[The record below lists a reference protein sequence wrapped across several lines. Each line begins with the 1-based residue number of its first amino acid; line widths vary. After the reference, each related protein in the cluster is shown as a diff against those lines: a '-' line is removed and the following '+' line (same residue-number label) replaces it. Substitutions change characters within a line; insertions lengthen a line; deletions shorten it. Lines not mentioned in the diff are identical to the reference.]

1 MKKMKKWLVM
11 ALAVMMVLA
20 LLTGCTEQKTA
31 DSGTTP
37 APVNESGE
45 QATDKIRIG
54 VSYYALS
61 GEYNANLK
69 SAMQSYFDENG
80 MSDTVELSVTDAS
93 GDANTQNSQL
103 ENMIAS
109 GMDAI
114 ILIPGDA
121 TAQAVMVEEAYKQ
134 RIPVIELCTK
144 TDAADFRTS
153 FVGSDDI
160 VAGRMLMEYLGELVD
175 GTGDMIIFHGPTGV
189 SAEINR
195 HTGALQMIEEKGWS
209 INVVAEKVCNWSREE
224 AMTAMENIITSGMNF
239 DIIFAENDEMAVGA
253 LSALKGSGLD
263 YVIGGIDAI
272 PDAVQAV
279 ADGEMNCTFFQDYIT
294 QAQIALDTAIKAA
307 AGEKVE
313 ANYDVDFVL
322 ITKENVADFQ

>member
-1 MKKMKKWLVM
+1 MKKAKKWM
-11 ALAVMMVLA
+11 ALLLAAVMTMAVLA
-20 LLTGCTEQKTA
+20 GCGKQE
-31 DSGTTP
+31 
-37 APVNESGE
+37 
-45 QATDKIRIG
+45 ATDGENSGSGKLKIG

-69 SAMQSYFDENG
+69 SAMQSYFDEAG
-80 MSDTVELSVTDAS
+80 LADKVELSVTDAG

-109 GMDAI
+109 GVNAI

-121 TAQAVMVEEAYKQ
+121 TAQAVMVEEAHAQ
-134 RIPVIELCTK
+134 NIPVIELCTK
-144 TDAADFRTS
+144 TEAEDYRTS

-160 VAGRMLMEYLGELVD
+160 VAGRMLMEYLGDLVD
-175 GTGDMIIFHGPTGV
+175 GKGDMIIFHGPTGV

-195 HTGALQMIEEKGWS
+195 HTGAQQMIKEKNWD
-209 INVVAEKVCNWSREE
+209 IKVVAEKVCNWSREE
-224 AMTAMENIITSGMNF
+224 AMTAMENIITSGMKF

-253 LSALKGSGLD
+253 LSALKDSGLK

-279 ADGEMNCTFFQDYIT
+279 ADGDMDCTFFQDYIT
-294 QAQIALDTAIKAA
+294 QAKTALDVAIRAA
-307 AGEKVE
+307 SGEQVD
-313 ANYDVDFVL
+313 ASYDIDFVL

>member
-1 MKKMKKWLVM
+1 MKKAKKWM
-11 ALAVMMVLA
+11 ALLLAAVMTMAVLA
-20 LLTGCTEQKTA
+20 GCGKQE
-31 DSGTTP
+31 
-37 APVNESGE
+37 
-45 QATDKIRIG
+45 ATDGENSGSGKLKIG

-69 SAMQSYFDENG
+69 SAMQSYFDEDG
-80 MSDTVELSVTDAS
+80 LADKVELSVTDAG

-103 ENMIAS
+103 ENMIA
-109 GMDAI
+109 GGVNAI

-121 TAQAVMVEEAYKQ
+121 TAQAVMVEEAHAQ
-134 RIPVIELCTK
+134 NIPVIELCTK
-144 TDAADFRTS
+144 TEAEDYRTS

-160 VAGRMLMEYLGELVD
+160 VAGRMLMEYLGDLVD
-175 GTGDMIIFHGPTGV
+175 GKGDMIIFHGPTGV

-195 HTGALQMIEEKGWS
+195 HTGAQQMIKEKNWD
-209 INVVAEKVCNWSREE
+209 IKVVAEKVCNWSREE
-224 AMTAMENIITSGMNF
+224 AMTAMENIITSGMKF

-253 LSALKGSGLD
+253 LSALKDSGLK

-279 ADGEMNCTFFQDYIT
+279 ADGDMDCTFFQDYIT
-294 QAQIALDTAIKAA
+294 QAKTALDVAIKAA
-307 AGEKVE
+307 SGEQVD
-313 ANYDVDFVL
+313 ASYDIDFVL

>member
-1 MKKMKKWLVM
+1 MKKAKKWM
-11 ALAVMMVLA
+11 ALLLAAVMTMAVLA
-20 LLTGCTEQKTA
+20 GCGKQE
-31 DSGTTP
+31 
-37 APVNESGE
+37 
-45 QATDKIRIG
+45 ATDGENSGSGKLKIG

-69 SAMQSYFDENG
+69 SAMQSYFDEAG
-80 MSDTVELSVTDAS
+80 LADKVELSVTDAG

-103 ENMIAS
+103 ENMIA
-109 GMDAI
+109 GGVNAI

-121 TAQAVMVEEAYKQ
+121 TAPAVMVEEAHAQ
-134 RIPVIELCTK
+134 NIPVIELCTK
-144 TDAADFRTS
+144 TEAEDYRTS

-160 VAGRMLMEYLGELVD
+160 VAGRMLMEYLGDLVD
-175 GTGDMIIFHGPTGV
+175 GKGDMIIFHGPTGV

-195 HTGALQMIEEKGWS
+195 HTGAQQMIKEKNWD
-209 INVVAEKVCNWSREE
+209 IKVVAEKVCNWSREE
-224 AMTAMENIITSGMNF
+224 AMTAMENIITSGMKF

-253 LSALKGSGLD
+253 LSALKDSGLK

-279 ADGEMNCTFFQDYIT
+279 ADGDMDCTFFQDYIT
-294 QAQIALDTAIKAA
+294 QAKTALDVAIKAA
-307 AGEKVE
+307 SGEQVD
-313 ANYDVDFVL
+313 ASYDIDFVL

>member
-1 MKKMKKWLVM
+1 MKKTKKWM
-11 ALAVMMVLA
+11 ALLLAAVMTMAVLA
-20 LLTGCTEQKTA
+20 GCGKQE
-31 DSGTTP
+31 
-37 APVNESGE
+37 
-45 QATDKIRIG
+45 ATDDENSGSGKLKIG

-69 SAMQSYFDENG
+69 SAMQSYFDEAG
-80 MSDTVELSVTDAS
+80 LADKVELSVTDAG

-103 ENMIAS
+103 ENMIA
-109 GMDAI
+109 GGVNAI

-121 TAQAVMVEEAYKQ
+121 TAQAVMVEEAHAQ
-134 RIPVIELCTK
+134 NIPVIELCTK
-144 TDAADFRTS
+144 TEAEDYRTS

-160 VAGRMLMEYLGELVD
+160 VAGRMLMEYLGDLVD
-175 GTGDMIIFHGPTGV
+175 GKGDMIIFHGPTGV

-195 HTGALQMIEEKGWS
+195 HTGAQQMIKEKNWD
-209 INVVAEKVCNWSREE
+209 IKVVTEKVCNWSREE
-224 AMTAMENIITSGMNF
+224 AMTAMENIITSGIKF

-253 LSALKGSGLD
+253 LSALKDSGLK

-279 ADGEMNCTFFQDYIT
+279 ADGDMDCTFFQDYIT
-294 QAQIALDTAIKAA
+294 QAKTALDVAIKAA
-307 AGEKVE
+307 SGEQVD
-313 ANYDVDFVL
+313 ASYDIDFVL

>member
-1 MKKMKKWLVM
+1 MKKAKKWM
-11 ALAVMMVLA
+11 ALLLAAVMTMAVLA
-20 LLTGCTEQKTA
+20 GCGKQE
-31 DSGTTP
+31 
-37 APVNESGE
+37 
-45 QATDKIRIG
+45 ATDGENSGSGKLKIG

-69 SAMQSYFDENG
+69 SAMQSYFDEAG
-80 MSDTVELSVTDAS
+80 LADKVELSVTDAG

-109 GMDAI
+109 GVNAI

-121 TAQAVMVEEAYKQ
+121 TAQAVMVEEAHAQ
-134 RIPVIELCTK
+134 NIPVIELCTK
-144 TDAADFRTS
+144 TEAEDYRTS

-160 VAGRMLMEYLGELVD
+160 VAGRMLMEYLGDLVD
-175 GTGDMIIFHGPTGV
+175 GKGDMIIFHGPTGV

-195 HTGALQMIEEKGWS
+195 HTGAQQMIKEKNWD
-209 INVVAEKVCNWSREE
+209 IKVVAEKVCNWSREE
-224 AMTAMENIITSGMNF
+224 AMTAMENIITSGMKF
-239 DIIFAENDEMAVGA
+239 DIIFAENDEMAVDA
-253 LSALKGSGLD
+253 LSALKDSGLK

-279 ADGEMNCTFFQDYIT
+279 ADGDMDCTFFQDYIT
-294 QAQIALDTAIKAA
+294 QAKTALDVAIKAA
-307 AGEKVE
+307 SGEQVD
-313 ANYDVDFVL
+313 ASYDIDFVL

>member
-1 MKKMKKWLVM
+1 MKKAKKWI
-11 ALAVMMVLA
+11 ALLLAAVMTMAVLA
-20 LLTGCTEQKTA
+20 GCGKQE
-31 DSGTTP
+31 
-37 APVNESGE
+37 
-45 QATDKIRIG
+45 ATDGENSGSGKLKIG

-69 SAMQSYFDENG
+69 SAMQSYFDEAG
-80 MSDTVELSVTDAS
+80 LADKVELSVTDAG

-109 GMDAI
+109 GVNAI

-121 TAQAVMVEEAYKQ
+121 TAQAVMVEEAHAQ
-134 RIPVIELCTK
+134 NIPVIELCTK
-144 TDAADFRTS
+144 TEAEDYRTS

-160 VAGRMLMEYLGELVD
+160 VAGRMLMEYLGDLVD
-175 GTGDMIIFHGPTGV
+175 GKGDMIIFHGPTGV

-195 HTGALQMIEEKGWS
+195 HTGAQQMIKEKNWD
-209 INVVAEKVCNWSREE
+209 IKVVAEKVCNWSREE
-224 AMTAMENIITSGMNF
+224 AMTAMENIITSGMKF

-253 LSALKGSGLD
+253 LSALKDSGLK

-279 ADGEMNCTFFQDYIT
+279 ADGDMDCTFFQDYIT
-294 QAQIALDTAIKAA
+294 QAKTALDVAIKAA
-307 AGEKVE
+307 SGEQVD
-313 ANYDVDFVL
+313 ASYDIDFVL

>member
-1 MKKMKKWLVM
+1 MKKAKKWM
-11 ALAVMMVLA
+11 ALLLAAVMTMAVLA
-20 LLTGCTEQKTA
+20 GCGKQ
-31 DSGTTP
+31 G
-37 APVNESGE
+37 
-45 QATDKIRIG
+45 ATDGENSGSGKLKIG

-69 SAMQSYFDENG
+69 SAMQSYFDEAG
-80 MSDTVELSVTDAS
+80 LADKVELSVTDAG

-109 GMDAI
+109 GVNAI

-121 TAQAVMVEEAYKQ
+121 TAQAVMVEEAHAQ
-134 RIPVIELCTK
+134 NIPVIELCTK
-144 TDAADFRTS
+144 TEAEDYRTS

-160 VAGRMLMEYLGELVD
+160 VAGRMLMEYLGDLVD
-175 GTGDMIIFHGPTGV
+175 GKGDMIIFHGPTGV

-195 HTGALQMIEEKGWS
+195 HTGAQQMIKEKNWD
-209 INVVAEKVCNWSREE
+209 IKVVAEKVCNWSREE
-224 AMTAMENIITSGMNF
+224 AMTAMENIITSGMKF

-253 LSALKGSGLD
+253 LSALKDSGLK

-279 ADGEMNCTFFQDYIT
+279 ADGDMDCTFFQDYIT
-294 QAQIALDTAIKAA
+294 QAKTALDVAIKAA
-307 AGEKVE
+307 SGEQVD
-313 ANYDVDFVL
+313 ASYDIDFVL

>member
-1 MKKMKKWLVM
+1 MKKAKKWM
-11 ALAVMMVLA
+11 ALLLAAVMTMAVLA
-20 LLTGCTEQKTA
+20 GCGKQE
-31 DSGTTP
+31 
-37 APVNESGE
+37 
-45 QATDKIRIG
+45 ATDGENSGSEKLKIG

-69 SAMQSYFDENG
+69 SAMQSYFDEAG
-80 MSDTVELSVTDAS
+80 LADKVELSVTDAG

-103 ENMIAS
+103 ENMIA
-109 GMDAI
+109 GGVNAI

-121 TAQAVMVEEAYKQ
+121 TAQAVMVEEAHAQ
-134 RIPVIELCTK
+134 NIPVIELCTK
-144 TDAADFRTS
+144 TEAEDYRTS

-160 VAGRMLMEYLGELVD
+160 VAGRMLMEYLGDLVD
-175 GTGDMIIFHGPTGV
+175 GKGDMIIFHGPTGV

-195 HTGALQMIEEKGWS
+195 HTGAQQMIKEKNWD
-209 INVVAEKVCNWSREE
+209 IKVVAEKVCNWSREE
-224 AMTAMENIITSGMNF
+224 AMTAMENIITSGMKF

-253 LSALKGSGLD
+253 LSALKDSGLK

-279 ADGEMNCTFFQDYIT
+279 ADGDMDCTFFQDYIT
-294 QAQIALDTAIKAA
+294 QAKTALDVAIKAA
-307 AGEKVE
+307 SGEQVD
-313 ANYDVDFVL
+313 ASYDIDFVL

>member
-1 MKKMKKWLVM
+1 MKKAKKWM
-11 ALAVMMVLA
+11 ALLLAAVMTMAVLA
-20 LLTGCTEQKTA
+20 GCGKQE
-31 DSGTTP
+31 
-37 APVNESGE
+37 
-45 QATDKIRIG
+45 ATDGENSGSGKLKIG

-69 SAMQSYFDENG
+69 SAMQSYFDEAG
-80 MSDTVELSVTDAS
+80 LADKVELSVTDAG

-103 ENMIAS
+103 ENMIA
-109 GMDAI
+109 GGVNAI

-121 TAQAVMVEEAYKQ
+121 TAQAVMVEEAHAQ
-134 RIPVIELCTK
+134 NIPVIELCTK
-144 TDAADFRTS
+144 TEAEDYRTS

-160 VAGRMLMEYLGELVD
+160 VAGRMLMEYLGDLVD
-175 GTGDMIIFHGPTGV
+175 GKGDMIIFHGPTGV

-195 HTGALQMIEEKGWS
+195 HTGAQQMIKEKNWD
-209 INVVAEKVCNWSREE
+209 IKIVAEKVCNWSREE
-224 AMTAMENIITSGMNF
+224 AMTAMENIITSGMKF

-253 LSALKGSGLD
+253 LSALKDSGLK

-279 ADGEMNCTFFQDYIT
+279 ADGDMDCTFFQDYIT
-294 QAQIALDTAIKAA
+294 QAKTALDVAIKAA
-307 AGEKVE
+307 SGEQVD
-313 ANYDVDFVL
+313 ASYDIDFVL

>member
-1 MKKMKKWLVM
+1 MKRAKKWM
-11 ALAVMMVLA
+11 ALLLAAVMTMAVLA
-20 LLTGCTEQKTA
+20 GCGKQE
-31 DSGTTP
+31 
-37 APVNESGE
+37 
-45 QATDKIRIG
+45 ATDGENSGSGKLKIG

-69 SAMQSYFDENG
+69 SAMQSYFNEAGLADK
-80 MSDTVELSVTDAS
+80 VELSVTDAG

-109 GMDAI
+109 GVNAI

-121 TAQAVMVEEAYKQ
+121 TAQAVMVEEAHAQ
-134 RIPVIELCTK
+134 NIPVIELCTK
-144 TDAADFRTS
+144 TEAEDYRTS

-160 VAGRMLMEYLGELVD
+160 VAGRMLMEYLGDLVD
-175 GTGDMIIFHGPTGV
+175 GKGDMIIFHGPTGV

-195 HTGALQMIEEKGWS
+195 HTGAQQMIKEKNWD
-209 INVVAEKVCNWSREE
+209 IKVVAEKVCNWSREE
-224 AMTAMENIITSGMNF
+224 AMTAMENIITSGMKF

-253 LSALKGSGLD
+253 LSALKDSGLK

-279 ADGEMNCTFFQDYIT
+279 ADGDMDCTFFQDYIT
-294 QAQIALDTAIKAA
+294 QAKTALDVAIKAA
-307 AGEKVE
+307 SGEQVD
-313 ANYDVDFVL
+313 ASYDIDFVL

>member
-1 MKKMKKWLVM
+1 MKKAKKWM
-11 ALAVMMVLA
+11 ALLLAAVMTMAVLA
-20 LLTGCTEQKTA
+20 GCGKQE
-31 DSGTTP
+31 
-37 APVNESGE
+37 
-45 QATDKIRIG
+45 ATDGENSGSGKLKIG

-69 SAMQSYFDENG
+69 SAMQSYFDEAG
-80 MSDTVELSVTDAS
+80 LADKVELSVTDAG

-103 ENMIAS
+103 ENMIA
-109 GMDAI
+109 GGVNAI

-121 TAQAVMVEEAYKQ
+121 TAQAVMVEEAHAQ
-134 RIPVIELCTK
+134 NIPVIELCTK
-144 TDAADFRTS
+144 TEAEDYRTS

-160 VAGRMLMEYLGELVD
+160 VAGRMLMEYLGDLVD
-175 GTGDMIIFHGPTGV
+175 VKGDMIIFHGPTGV

-195 HTGALQMIEEKGWS
+195 HTGAQQMIKEKNWD
-209 INVVAEKVCNWSREE
+209 IKVVAEKVCNWSREE
-224 AMTAMENIITSGMNF
+224 AMTAMENIITSGMKF

-253 LSALKGSGLD
+253 LSALKDSGLK

-279 ADGEMNCTFFQDYIT
+279 ADGDMDCTFFQDYIT
-294 QAQIALDTAIKAA
+294 QAKTALDVAIKAA
-307 AGEKVE
+307 SGEQVD
-313 ANYDVDFVL
+313 ASYDIDFVL

>member
-1 MKKMKKWLVM
+1 MKKAKKWM
-11 ALAVMMVLA
+11 ALLLAAVMTMAVLA
-20 LLTGCTEQKTA
+20 GCGKQE
-31 DSGTTP
+31 
-37 APVNESGE
+37 
-45 QATDKIRIG
+45 ATDGENSGSGKLKIG

-69 SAMQSYFDENG
+69 SAMQSYFDEAG
-80 MSDTVELSVTDAS
+80 LADKVELSVTDAG

-103 ENMIAS
+103 ENMIA
-109 GMDAI
+109 GGVNAI

-121 TAQAVMVEEAYKQ
+121 TAQAVMVEEAHAQ
-134 RIPVIELCTK
+134 NIPVIELCTK
-144 TDAADFRTS
+144 TEAEDYRTS

-160 VAGRMLMEYLGELVD
+160 VAGRKRMEYLGDLVD
-175 GTGDMIIFHGPTGV
+175 GKGDMIIFHGPTGV

-195 HTGALQMIEEKGWS
+195 HTGAQQMIKEKNWD
-209 INVVAEKVCNWSREE
+209 IKVVAEKVCNWSREE
-224 AMTAMENIITSGMNF
+224 AMTAMENIITSGMKF

-253 LSALKGSGLD
+253 LSALKDSGLK

-279 ADGEMNCTFFQDYIT
+279 ADGDMDCTFFQDYIT
-294 QAQIALDTAIKAA
+294 QAKTALDVAIKAA
-307 AGEKVE
+307 SGEQVD
-313 ANYDVDFVL
+313 ASYDIDFVL

>member
-1 MKKMKKWLVM
+1 MKKAKKWM
-11 ALAVMMVLA
+11 ALLLAAVMTMAVLA
-20 LLTGCTEQKTA
+20 GCGKQE
-31 DSGTTP
+31 
-37 APVNESGE
+37 
-45 QATDKIRIG
+45 ATDGENSGSGKLKIG

-69 SAMQSYFDENG
+69 SAMQSYFDEAG
-80 MSDTVELSVTDAS
+80 LADKVELSVTDAG

-103 ENMIAS
+103 ENMIA
-109 GMDAI
+109 GGVNTI

-121 TAQAVMVEEAYKQ
+121 TAQAVMVEEAHAQ
-134 RIPVIELCTK
+134 NIPVIELCTK
-144 TDAADFRTS
+144 TEAEDYRTS

-160 VAGRMLMEYLGELVD
+160 VAGRMLMEYLGDLVD
-175 GTGDMIIFHGPTGV
+175 GKGDMIIFHGPTGV

-195 HTGALQMIEEKGWS
+195 HTGAQQMIKEKNWD
-209 INVVAEKVCNWSREE
+209 IKVVAEKVCNWSREE
-224 AMTAMENIITSGMNF
+224 AMTAMENIITSGMKF

-253 LSALKGSGLD
+253 LSALKDSGLK

-279 ADGEMNCTFFQDYIT
+279 ADGDMDCTFFQDYIT
-294 QAQIALDTAIKAA
+294 QAKTALDVAIKAA
-307 AGEKVE
+307 SGEQVD
-313 ANYDVDFVL
+313 ASYDIDFVL

>member
-1 MKKMKKWLVM
+1 MKKAKKWM
-11 ALAVMMVLA
+11 ALLLAAVMTMAVLA
-20 LLTGCTEQKTA
+20 GCGKQE
-31 DSGTTP
+31 
-37 APVNESGE
+37 
-45 QATDKIRIG
+45 ATDGENSGSGKLKIG

-69 SAMQSYFDENG
+69 SAMQSYFDEAG
-80 MSDTVELSVTDAS
+80 LADKVELSVTDAG

-109 GMDAI
+109 GVNAI

-121 TAQAVMVEEAYKQ
+121 TAQAVMVEEAHAQ
-134 RIPVIELCTK
+134 NIPVIELCTK
-144 TDAADFRTS
+144 TEAEDYRTS

-160 VAGRMLMEYLGELVD
+160 VAGRMLMEYLGNLVD
-175 GTGDMIIFHGPTGV
+175 GKGDMIIFHGPTGV

-195 HTGALQMIEEKGWS
+195 HTGAQQMIKEKNWD
-209 INVVAEKVCNWSREE
+209 IKVVAEKVCNWSREE
-224 AMTAMENIITSGMNF
+224 AMTAMENIITSGMKF

-253 LSALKGSGLD
+253 LSALKDSGLK

-279 ADGEMNCTFFQDYIT
+279 ADGDMDCTFFQDYIT
-294 QAQIALDTAIKAA
+294 QAKTALDVAIKAA
-307 AGEKVE
+307 SGEQVD
-313 ANYDVDFVL
+313 ASYDIDFVL
-322 ITKENVADFQ
+322 ITKANVADFQ

>member
-1 MKKMKKWLVM
+1 MKKAKKWM
-11 ALAVMMVLA
+11 ALLLAAVMTMAVLA
-20 LLTGCTEQKTA
+20 GCGKQE
-31 DSGTTP
+31 
-37 APVNESGE
+37 
-45 QATDKIRIG
+45 ATDGENSGSGKLKIG

-69 SAMQSYFDENG
+69 SAMQSYFDEAG
-80 MSDTVELSVTDAS
+80 LADKVELSVTDAG

-103 ENMIAS
+103 ENMIAD
-109 GMDAI
+109 GVNAI

-121 TAQAVMVEEAYKQ
+121 TAQAVMVEEAHAQ
-134 RIPVIELCTK
+134 NIPVIELCTK
-144 TDAADFRTS
+144 TEAEDYRTS

-160 VAGRMLMEYLGELVD
+160 VAGRMLMEYLGDLVD
-175 GTGDMIIFHGPTGV
+175 GKGDMIIFHGPTGV

-195 HTGALQMIEEKGWS
+195 HTSAQQMIKEKNWD
-209 INVVAEKVCNWSREE
+209 IKVVAEKVCNWSREE
-224 AMTAMENIITSGMNF
+224 AMTAMENIITSGMKF

-253 LSALKGSGLD
+253 LSALKDSGLK

-279 ADGEMNCTFFQDYIT
+279 ADGDMDCTFFQDYIT
-294 QAQIALDTAIKAA
+294 QAKTALDVAIKAA
-307 AGEKVE
+307 SGEQVD
-313 ANYDVDFVL
+313 ASYDIDFVL

>member
-1 MKKMKKWLVM
+1 MKKAKKWM
-11 ALAVMMVLA
+11 ALLLAAVMTMAVLA
-20 LLTGCTEQKTA
+20 GCGKQE
-31 DSGTTP
+31 
-37 APVNESGE
+37 
-45 QATDKIRIG
+45 ATDGENSGSGKLKIG

-69 SAMQSYFDENG
+69 SAMQSYFDEAG
-80 MSDTVELSVTDAS
+80 LADKVELSVTDAG

-109 GMDAI
+109 GVNAI

-121 TAQAVMVEEAYKQ
+121 TAQAVMVEEAHAQ
-134 RIPVIELCTK
+134 NIPVIELCTK
-144 TDAADFRTS
+144 TEAEDYRTS

-160 VAGRMLMEYLGELVD
+160 VAGRVLMEYLGDLVD
-175 GTGDMIIFHGPTGV
+175 GKGDMIIFHGPTGV

-195 HTGALQMIEEKGWS
+195 HTGAQQMIKEKNWD
-209 INVVAEKVCNWSREE
+209 IKVVAEKVCNWSREE
-224 AMTAMENIITSGMNF
+224 AMTAMENIITSGMKF

-253 LSALKGSGLD
+253 LSALKDSGLK

-279 ADGEMNCTFFQDYIT
+279 ADGDMDCTFFQDYIT
-294 QAQIALDTAIKAA
+294 QAKTALDVAIKAA
-307 AGEKVE
+307 SGEQVD
-313 ANYDVDFVL
+313 ASYDIDFVL

>member
-1 MKKMKKWLVM
+1 MKKAKKWM
-11 ALAVMMVLA
+11 ALLLAAVMTMAVLA
-20 LLTGCTEQKTA
+20 GCGKQE
-31 DSGTTP
+31 
-37 APVNESGE
+37 
-45 QATDKIRIG
+45 ATDDENSGSGKLKIG

-69 SAMQSYFDENG
+69 SAMQSYFDEAG
-80 MSDTVELSVTDAS
+80 LADKVELSVTDAG

-103 ENMIAS
+103 ENMIA
-109 GMDAI
+109 GGVNAI

-121 TAQAVMVEEAYKQ
+121 TAQAVMVEEAHAQ
-134 RIPVIELCTK
+134 NIPVIELCTK
-144 TDAADFRTS
+144 TEAEDYRTS

-160 VAGRMLMEYLGELVD
+160 VAGRMLMEYLGDLVD
-175 GTGDMIIFHGPTGV
+175 GKGDMIIFHGPTGV

-195 HTGALQMIEEKGWS
+195 HTGAQQMIKEKNWD
-209 INVVAEKVCNWSREE
+209 IKVVAEKVCNWSREE
-224 AMTAMENIITSGMNF
+224 AMTAMENIITSGIKF

-253 LSALKGSGLD
+253 LSALKDSGLK

-279 ADGEMNCTFFQDYIT
+279 ADGDMDCTFFQDYIT
-294 QAQIALDTAIKAA
+294 QAKTALDVAIKAA
-307 AGEKVE
+307 SGEQVD
-313 ANYDVDFVL
+313 ASYDIDFVL

>member
-1 MKKMKKWLVM
+1 MKKAKKWI
-11 ALAVMMVLA
+11 ALLLAAVMTMAVLA
-20 LLTGCTEQKTA
+20 GCGKQE
-31 DSGTTP
+31 
-37 APVNESGE
+37 
-45 QATDKIRIG
+45 ATDGENSGSGKLKIG

-69 SAMQSYFDENG
+69 SAMQSYFDEAG
-80 MSDTVELSVTDAS
+80 LADKVELSVTDAG

-103 ENMIAS
+103 ENMIA
-109 GMDAI
+109 GGVNAI

-121 TAQAVMVEEAYKQ
+121 TAQAVMVEEAHAQ
-134 RIPVIELCTK
+134 NIPVIELCTK
-144 TDAADFRTS
+144 TEAEDYRTS

-160 VAGRMLMEYLGELVD
+160 VAGRMLMEYLGDLVD
-175 GTGDMIIFHGPTGV
+175 GKGDMIIFHGPTGV

-195 HTGALQMIEEKGWS
+195 HTGAQQMIKEKNWD
-209 INVVAEKVCNWSREE
+209 IKVVAEKVCNWSREE
-224 AMTAMENIITSGMNF
+224 AMTAMENIITSGMKF

-253 LSALKGSGLD
+253 LSALKDSGLK

-279 ADGEMNCTFFQDYIT
+279 ADGDMDCTFFQDYIT
-294 QAQIALDTAIKAA
+294 QAKTALDVAIKAA
-307 AGEKVE
+307 SGEQVD
-313 ANYDVDFVL
+313 ASYDIDFVL

>member
-1 MKKMKKWLVM
+1 MKKAKKWM
-11 ALAVMMVLA
+11 ALLLAAVMTMAVLA
-20 LLTGCTEQKTA
+20 GCGKQE
-31 DSGTTP
+31 
-37 APVNESGE
+37 
-45 QATDKIRIG
+45 ATDGENSGSGKLNIG

-69 SAMQSYFDENG
+69 SAMQSYFDEAG
-80 MSDTVELSVTDAS
+80 LADKVELSVTDAG

-103 ENMIAS
+103 ENMIA
-109 GMDAI
+109 GGVNAI

-121 TAQAVMVEEAYKQ
+121 TAQAVMVEEAHAQ
-134 RIPVIELCTK
+134 NIPVIELCTK
-144 TDAADFRTS
+144 TEAEDYRTS

-160 VAGRMLMEYLGELVD
+160 VAGRMLMEYLGDLVD
-175 GTGDMIIFHGPTGV
+175 GKGDMIIFHGPTGV

-195 HTGALQMIEEKGWS
+195 HTGAQQMIKEKNWD
-209 INVVAEKVCNWSREE
+209 IKVVAEKVCNWSREE
-224 AMTAMENIITSGMNF
+224 AMTAMENIITSGMKF

-253 LSALKGSGLD
+253 LSALKDSGLK

-279 ADGEMNCTFFQDYIT
+279 ADGDMDCTFFQDYIT
-294 QAQIALDTAIKAA
+294 QAKTALDVAIKAA
-307 AGEKVE
+307 SGEQVD
-313 ANYDVDFVL
+313 ASYDIDFVL

>member
-1 MKKMKKWLVM
+1 MKKAKKWM
-11 ALAVMMVLA
+11 ALLLAAVMTMAVLA
-20 LLTGCTEQKTA
+20 GCGKQE
-31 DSGTTP
+31 
-37 APVNESGE
+37 
-45 QATDKIRIG
+45 ATDGENSGSGKLKIG

-69 SAMQSYFDENG
+69 SAMQSYFDEAG
-80 MSDTVELSVTDAS
+80 LADKVELSVTDAG

-103 ENMIAS
+103 ENMIA
-109 GMDAI
+109 GGVNAI

-121 TAQAVMVEEAYKQ
+121 TAQAVMVEEAHAQ
-134 RIPVIELCTK
+134 NIPVIELCTK
-144 TDAADFRTS
+144 TEAEDYRTS

-160 VAGRMLMEYLGELVD
+160 VAGRMLMEYLGDLVD
-175 GTGDMIIFHGPTGV
+175 GKGDMIIFHGPTGV

-195 HTGALQMIEEKGWS
+195 HTGAQQMIKEKNWD
-209 INVVAEKVCNWSREE
+209 IKVVAEKVCNWSREE
-224 AMTAMENIITSGMNF
+224 AMTAMENIITSGMKF

-253 LSALKGSGLD
+253 LSALKDSGLK

-279 ADGEMNCTFFQDYIT
+279 ADGDMDCTFFQDYIT
-294 QAQIALDTAIKAA
+294 QAKTALDVAIKAA
-307 AGEKVE
+307 SGEQVD
-313 ANYDVDFVL
+313 ASYDIDFVL

>member
-1 MKKMKKWLVM
+1 MKKAKKWM
-11 ALAVMMVLA
+11 ALLLAAVMTMAVLA
-20 LLTGCTEQKTA
+20 GCGKQE
-31 DSGTTP
+31 
-37 APVNESGE
+37 
-45 QATDKIRIG
+45 ATDGENSGSGKLKIG

-69 SAMQSYFDENG
+69 SAMQSYFDEAG
-80 MSDTVELSVTDAS
+80 LADKVELSVTDAG

-103 ENMIAS
+103 ENMIAG
-109 GMDAI
+109 GMNAI

-121 TAQAVMVEEAYKQ
+121 TAQAVMVEEAHAQ
-134 RIPVIELCTK
+134 NIPVIELCTK
-144 TDAADFRTS
+144 TEAENYRTS

-160 VAGRMLMEYLGELVD
+160 VAGRMLMEYLGDLVD
-175 GTGDMIIFHGPTGV
+175 GKGDMIIFHGPTGV

-195 HTGALQMIEEKGWS
+195 HTGAQQMIKEKNWD
-209 INVVAEKVCNWSREE
+209 IKVVAEKVCNWSREE
-224 AMTAMENIITSGMNF
+224 AMTAMENIITSGMKF

-253 LSALKGSGLD
+253 LSALKDSGLK

-279 ADGEMNCTFFQDYIT
+279 ADGDMDCTFFQDYIT
-294 QAQIALDTAIKAA
+294 QAKTALDVAIKAA
-307 AGEKVE
+307 SGEQVD
-313 ANYDVDFVL
+313 ASYDIDFVL

>member
-1 MKKMKKWLVM
+1 MKKAKKWM
-11 ALAVMMVLA
+11 ALLLAAVMTMAVLA
-20 LLTGCTEQKTA
+20 GCGKQE
-31 DSGTTP
+31 
-37 APVNESGE
+37 
-45 QATDKIRIG
+45 ATDGENSGSGKLKIG

-69 SAMQSYFDENG
+69 SAMQSYFDEAG
-80 MSDTVELSVTDAS
+80 LADKVELSVTDAG

-109 GMDAI
+109 GVNAI

-121 TAQAVMVEEAYKQ
+121 TAQAVMVEEAHAQ
-134 RIPVIELCTK
+134 NIPVIELCTK
-144 TDAADFRTS
+144 TEAEDYRTS

-160 VAGRMLMEYLGELVD
+160 VAGRMLMEYLGNLVD
-175 GTGDMIIFHGPTGV
+175 GKGDMIIFHGPTGV
-189 SAEINR
+189 YAEINR
-195 HTGALQMIEEKGWS
+195 HTGAQQMIKEKNWD
-209 INVVAEKVCNWSREE
+209 IKVVAEKVCNWSREE
-224 AMTAMENIITSGMNF
+224 AMTAMENIITSGMKF

-253 LSALKGSGLD
+253 LSALKDSGLK

-279 ADGEMNCTFFQDYIT
+279 ADGDMDCTFFQDYIT
-294 QAQIALDTAIKAA
+294 QAKTALDVAIKAA
-307 AGEKVE
+307 SGEQVD
-313 ANYDVDFVL
+313 ASYDIDFVL

>member
-1 MKKMKKWLVM
+1 MKNAKKWM
-11 ALAVMMVLA
+11 ALLLAAVMTMAVLA
-20 LLTGCTEQKTA
+20 GCGKQE
-31 DSGTTP
+31 
-37 APVNESGE
+37 
-45 QATDKIRIG
+45 ATDGENSGSEKLKIG

-69 SAMQSYFDENG
+69 SAMQSYFDEAG
-80 MSDTVELSVTDAS
+80 LADKVELSVTDAG

-103 ENMIAS
+103 ENMIA
-109 GMDAI
+109 GGVNAI

-121 TAQAVMVEEAYKQ
+121 TAQAVMVEEAHAQ
-134 RIPVIELCTK
+134 NIPVIELCTK
-144 TDAADFRTS
+144 TEAEDYRTS

-160 VAGRMLMEYLGELVD
+160 VAGRMLMEYLGDLVD
-175 GTGDMIIFHGPTGV
+175 GKGDMIIFHGPTGV

-195 HTGALQMIEEKGWS
+195 HTGAQQMIKEKNWD
-209 INVVAEKVCNWSREE
+209 IKVVAEKVCNWSREE
-224 AMTAMENIITSGMNF
+224 AMTAMENIITSGMKF

-253 LSALKGSGLD
+253 LSALKDSGLK

-279 ADGEMNCTFFQDYIT
+279 ADGDMDCTFFQDYIT
-294 QAQIALDTAIKAA
+294 QAKTALDVAIKAA
-307 AGEKVE
+307 SGEQVD
-313 ANYDVDFVL
+313 ASYDIDFVL

>member
-1 MKKMKKWLVM
+1 MKKAKKWM
-11 ALAVMMVLA
+11 ALLLAAVMTMAVLA
-20 LLTGCTEQKTA
+20 GCGKQE
-31 DSGTTP
+31 
-37 APVNESGE
+37 
-45 QATDKIRIG
+45 ATDGENSGSGKLKIG

-69 SAMQSYFDENG
+69 SAMQSYFDEAG
-80 MSDTVELSVTDAS
+80 LADKVELSVTDAG

-103 ENMIAS
+103 ENMIA
-109 GMDAI
+109 GGVNAI

-121 TAQAVMVEEAYKQ
+121 TAQAVMVEEAHAQ
-134 RIPVIELCTK
+134 NIPVIELCTK
-144 TDAADFRTS
+144 TEAEDYRTS

-160 VAGRMLMEYLGELVD
+160 VAGRMLMEYLGDLVD
-175 GTGDMIIFHGPTGV
+175 GKGDMIIFHGPTGV

-195 HTGALQMIEEKGWS
+195 HTGAQQRIKEKNWD
-209 INVVAEKVCNWSREE
+209 IKVVAEKVCNWSREE
-224 AMTAMENIITSGMNF
+224 AMTAMENIITSGMKF

-253 LSALKGSGLD
+253 LSALKDSGLK

-279 ADGEMNCTFFQDYIT
+279 ADGDMDCTFFQDYIT
-294 QAQIALDTAIKAA
+294 QAKTALDVAIKAA
-307 AGEKVE
+307 SGEQVD
-313 ANYDVDFVL
+313 ASYDIDFVL

>member
-1 MKKMKKWLVM
+1 MKKAKKWM
-11 ALAVMMVLA
+11 ALLLAAVMTMAVLA
-20 LLTGCTEQKTA
+20 GCGKQE
-31 DSGTTP
+31 
-37 APVNESGE
+37 
-45 QATDKIRIG
+45 ATDGENSGSGKLKIG

-69 SAMQSYFDENG
+69 SAMQSYFDEAG
-80 MSDTVELSVTDAS
+80 LADKVELSVTDAG

-103 ENMIAS
+103 ENMIAD
-109 GMDAI
+109 GVNAI

-121 TAQAVMVEEAYKQ
+121 TAQAVMVEEAHAQ
-134 RIPVIELCTK
+134 NIPVIELCTK
-144 TDAADFRTS
+144 TEAEDYRTS

-160 VAGRMLMEYLGELVD
+160 VAGRMLMEYLGDLVD
-175 GTGDMIIFHGPTGV
+175 GKGDMIIFHGPTGV

-195 HTGALQMIEEKGWS
+195 HTGAQQMIKEKNWD
-209 INVVAEKVCNWSREE
+209 IKVVAEKVCNWSREE
-224 AMTAMENIITSGMNF
+224 AMTAMENIITSGMKF

-253 LSALKGSGLD
+253 LSALKDSGLK

-279 ADGEMNCTFFQDYIT
+279 ADGDMDCTFFQDYIT
-294 QAQIALDTAIKAA
+294 QAKTALDVAIKAA
-307 AGEKVE
+307 SGEQVD
-313 ANYDVDFVL
+313 ASYDIDFVL

>member
-1 MKKMKKWLVM
+1 MKKAKKWM
-11 ALAVMMVLA
+11 ALLLAAVMTMAVLA
-20 LLTGCTEQKTA
+20 GCGKQE
-31 DSGTTP
+31 
-37 APVNESGE
+37 
-45 QATDKIRIG
+45 ATDGENSGSGKLKIG

-69 SAMQSYFDENG
+69 SAMQSYFDEAG
-80 MSDTVELSVTDAS
+80 LADKVELSVTDAG

-103 ENMIAS
+103 ENMIA
-109 GMDAI
+109 GGVNAI

-121 TAQAVMVEEAYKQ
+121 TAQAVMVEEAHAQ
-134 RIPVIELCTK
+134 NIPVIELCTK
-144 TDAADFRTS
+144 TEAEDYRTS

-160 VAGRMLMEYLGELVD
+160 VAGRMLMEYLGDLVD
-175 GTGDMIIFHGPTGV
+175 GKGDMIIFHGPTGV

-195 HTGALQMIEEKGWS
+195 HTGAQQMIKEKNWD
-209 INVVAEKVCNWSREE
+209 IKVVAEKVCNWSREE
-224 AMTAMENIITSGMNF
+224 AMTAMENIITSGMKF

-253 LSALKGSGLD
+253 LSALKDSGLK

-279 ADGEMNCTFFQDYIT
+279 ADGDMDCTFFQDYIT
-294 QAQIALDTAIKAA
+294 QAKTALDVAIKATS
-307 AGEKVE
+307 GEQVD
-313 ANYDVDFVL
+313 ASYDIDFVL

>member
-1 MKKMKKWLVM
+1 MKKAKKWM
-11 ALAVMMVLA
+11 ALLLAAVMTMAVLA
-20 LLTGCTEQKTA
+20 GCGKQE
-31 DSGTTP
+31 
-37 APVNESGE
+37 
-45 QATDKIRIG
+45 ATDGENSGSGKLKIG

-69 SAMQSYFDENG
+69 SAMQSYFDEAG
-80 MSDTVELSVTDAS
+80 LADKVELSVTDAG

-109 GMDAI
+109 GVNAI

-121 TAQAVMVEEAYKQ
+121 TAQAVMVEEAHAQ
-134 RIPVIELCTK
+134 NIPVIELCTK
-144 TDAADFRTS
+144 TEAEDYRTS

-160 VAGRMLMEYLGELVD
+160 VAGRMLMEYLGDLVD
-175 GTGDMIIFHGPTGV
+175 GKGDMIIFHGPTGV

-195 HTGALQMIEEKGWS
+195 HTGAQQMIKEKNWD
-209 INVVAEKVCNWSREE
+209 IKVVAEKVCNWSREE
-224 AMTAMENIITSGMNF
+224 AMTAMENIITSGMKF

-253 LSALKGSGLD
+253 LSALKDSGLK

-279 ADGEMNCTFFQDYIT
+279 ADGDMDCTFFQDYIT
-294 QAQIALDTAIKAA
+294 QAKTALDVAIKAA
-307 AGEKVE
+307 SGEQVD
-313 ANYDVDFVL
+313 ASYDIDFVL

>member
-1 MKKMKKWLVM
+1 MKNAKKWM
-11 ALAVMMVLA
+11 ALLLAAVMTMAVLA
-20 LLTGCTEQKTA
+20 GCGKQE
-31 DSGTTP
+31 
-37 APVNESGE
+37 
-45 QATDKIRIG
+45 ATDGENSGSGKLKIG

-69 SAMQSYFDENG
+69 SAMQSYFDEAG
-80 MSDTVELSVTDAS
+80 LADKVELSVTDAG

-103 ENMIAS
+103 ENMIA
-109 GMDAI
+109 GGVNAI

-121 TAQAVMVEEAYKQ
+121 TAQAVMVEEAHAQ
-134 RIPVIELCTK
+134 NIPVIELCTK
-144 TDAADFRTS
+144 TEAEDYRTS

-160 VAGRMLMEYLGELVD
+160 VAGRMLMEYLGDLVD
-175 GTGDMIIFHGPTGV
+175 GKGDMIIFHGPTGV

-195 HTGALQMIEEKGWS
+195 HTGAQQMIKEKNWD
-209 INVVAEKVCNWSREE
+209 IKVVAEKVCNWSREE
-224 AMTAMENIITSGMNF
+224 AMTAMENIITSGMKF

-253 LSALKGSGLD
+253 LSALKDSGLK

-279 ADGEMNCTFFQDYIT
+279 ADGDMDCTFFQDYIT
-294 QAQIALDTAIKAA
+294 QAKTALDVAIKAA
-307 AGEKVE
+307 SGEQVD
-313 ANYDVDFVL
+313 ASYDIDFVL

>member
-1 MKKMKKWLVM
+1 MKKAKKWM
-11 ALAVMMVLA
+11 ALLLAAVMTMAVLA
-20 LLTGCTEQKTA
+20 GCGKQE
-31 DSGTTP
+31 
-37 APVNESGE
+37 
-45 QATDKIRIG
+45 ATDGENSGSGKLKIG

-69 SAMQSYFDENG
+69 SAMQSYFDEVG
-80 MSDTVELSVTDAS
+80 LADKVELSVTDAG

-103 ENMIAS
+103 ENMIA
-109 GMDAI
+109 GGVNAI

-121 TAQAVMVEEAYKQ
+121 TAQAVMVEEAHAQ
-134 RIPVIELCTK
+134 NIPVIELCTK
-144 TDAADFRTS
+144 TEAEDYRTS

-160 VAGRMLMEYLGELVD
+160 VAGRMLMEYLGDLVD
-175 GTGDMIIFHGPTGV
+175 GKGDMIIFHGPTGV

-195 HTGALQMIEEKGWS
+195 HTGAQQMIKEKNWD
-209 INVVAEKVCNWSREE
+209 IKVVAEKVCNWSREE
-224 AMTAMENIITSGMNF
+224 AMTAMENIITSGMKF

-253 LSALKGSGLD
+253 LSALKDSGLK

-279 ADGEMNCTFFQDYIT
+279 ADGDMDCTFFQDYIT
-294 QAQIALDTAIKAA
+294 QAKTALDVAIKAA
-307 AGEKVE
+307 SGEQVD
-313 ANYDVDFVL
+313 ASYDIDFVL

>member
-1 MKKMKKWLVM
+1 MKKTKKWM
-11 ALAVMMVLA
+11 ALLLAAVMTMAVLA
-20 LLTGCTEQKTA
+20 GCGKQE
-31 DSGTTP
+31 
-37 APVNESGE
+37 
-45 QATDKIRIG
+45 ATDDENSGSGKLKIG

-69 SAMQSYFDENG
+69 SAMQSYFDEAG
-80 MSDTVELSVTDAS
+80 LADKVELSVTDAG

-103 ENMIAS
+103 ENMIA
-109 GMDAI
+109 GGVNAI

-121 TAQAVMVEEAYKQ
+121 TAQAVMVEEAHAQ
-134 RIPVIELCTK
+134 NIPVIELCTK
-144 TDAADFRTS
+144 TEAEDYRTS

-160 VAGRMLMEYLGELVD
+160 VAGRMLMEYLGDLVD
-175 GTGDMIIFHGPTGV
+175 GKGDMIIFHGPTGV

-195 HTGALQMIEEKGWS
+195 HTGAQQMIKEKNWD
-209 INVVAEKVCNWSREE
+209 IKVVAEKVCNWSREE
-224 AMTAMENIITSGMNF
+224 AMTAMENIITSGIKF

-253 LSALKGSGLD
+253 LSALKDSGLK

-279 ADGEMNCTFFQDYIT
+279 ADGDMDCTFFQDYIT
-294 QAQIALDTAIKAA
+294 QAKTALDVAIKAA
-307 AGEKVE
+307 SGEQVD
-313 ANYDVDFVL
+313 ASYDIDFVL